1 MKPRVIVLEERCT
14 GCKLC
19 VELCPSMVFELVNG
33 VAKPVRESHCILC
46 YACIPLCDEK
56 AIVVEDIDP

>member
-1 MKPRVIVLEERCT
+1 
-14 GCKLC
+14 
-19 VELCPSMVFELVNG
+19 MVFELVNG